1 MRAPAACGVWLCIA
15 VLLVAGVGGCQRPWV
30 ADRSV
35 EIPAPG
41 PAPRY
46 EVLRGVYNARCA
58 KIPRLWARVTV
69 RVISHEEDG
78 SRRVDQGDGVL
89 QIVKPSRVSL
99 SVGKSID
106 RMYYYLGSDEE
117 RFWWVDVMDRDAS
130 VALVGTHAGA
140 RRERAEEFGVPVH
153 PLDLL
158 ELLGITALP
167 EDGGAVV
174 WNGQVGGWMVE
185 LPGRW
190 GARRVVV
197 DPVAYLPIA
206 VVLLDADGAAAAGS
220 RLESYARIDESDA
233 PGLHPEMARR
243 VRIGLERL
251 GVEVILDLGAVKSVE
266 RLPRDIAF
274 DLDGLLRRERVREV
288 RDLDEPAS

>member
-1 MRAPAACGVWLCIA
+1 MRRLGVLRWVVVVSAVFVCVSACQRQR
-15 VLLVAGVGGCQRPWV
+15 VGG
-30 ADRSV
+30 AFI
-35 EIPAPG
+35 EHPAPG
-41 PAPRY
+41 PAPSY
-46 EVLRGVYNARCA
+46 EVLRARYNARCA

-69 RVISHEEDG
+69 RVISVGEDG

-117 RFWWVDVMDRDAS
+117 RFWWVDVMDRGAS

-158 ELLGITALP
+158 ELLGISELP
-167 EDGGAVV
+167 EEGAGPV
-174 WNGQVGGWMVE
+174 WNGRLGGWMVE
-185 LPGRW
+185 VGGRW
-190 GARRVVV
+190 GNRRVVV
-197 DPVAYLPIA
+197 DPVEFLPIA
-206 VVLLDADGAAAAGS
+206 VVLLDDGGRAAAGS
-220 RLESYARIDESDA
+220 RLESYVRIDESDA
-233 PGLHPEMARR
+233 SGLHPEMARR
-243 VRIGLERL
+243 VRIGLEGL
-251 GVEVILDLGAVKSVE
+251 GVEVILDLGAVKSVG

-288 RDLDEPAS
+288 RDLDEPVS